1 MTLEYITLVDYNK
14 DRFNQNV
21 NLYINDGYSLQ
32 GGLSITIEDDHV
44 WYGQG
49 LFINPNYNNYLT
61 STNIYYV
68 IDTQNTIVNFIVGK
82 NLSYNT
88 NDSVYVSSQRNSS
101 NYFTGIVQNYNIIT
115 GDIQIDAEIF
125 FGSYDISSIFIIN
138 QNYYISSTTNGYL
151 IDTTVYTVTFIIG
164 INLAYVTGNSV
175 LFVDIN
181 NSNNY
186 FIGTVINYD
195 KLSGK
200 IYLSVNYYIG
210 TYELTVIYKINI
222 NKYITNESIPVNT
235 SFFKVF
241 LNVNTGLSYSSN
253 DPVIVTSYNY
263 PNEYYTGIVEG
274 YSESILE
281 IIIWSYQG
289 TFDSFSILNINY
301 NNYVT
306 DTGSIKYIID
316 TTSTIQNFKV
326 CGSLKYNYNDPVIVN
341 DLYNQDNF
349 FIGAINN
356 YNSSGDMQISVQ
368 KNNYFGT
375 FGFSSSYCINYNNY
389 TTTTIIQYLLDTTI
403 FIVNFIVGVGF
414 NYTVNNP
421 VVVTDLNNQDNYF
434 IGTITNYNKI
444 YGDMQIAVT
453 KYYGTYTEFTSYIVD
468 YNNYIT
474 STITPYL
481 IDTTST
487 ILNFTVSSNLSYIP
501 NNSVIVTS
509 QDDPNN
515 YFIGIIINYNSTTG
529 NIQISVTTYY
539 GTYNLPSIYDI
550 DINNVISTNLSINT
564 SNIPLEN
571 NTPLLNKNIISNTKN
586 IINNKIININ
596 TLKVPLKNTPK
607 IPLTNTPKIP
617 LTNTPN
623 IFNVTTDIN
632 NISFPITINSKN
644 FKSDICKPI

>member
-1 MTLEYITLVDYNK
+1 MTLEYITLVDSNK
-14 DRFNQNV
+14 DTFNQNV
-21 NLYINDGYSLQ
+21 NLYINNGYSLQ

-49 LFINPNYNNYLT
+49 LFINSNYNNYLT

-82 NLSYNT
+82 NLYYIT
-88 NDSVYVSSQRNSS
+88 NDSVYVSAQRNSS
-101 NYFTGIVQNYNIIT
+101 TYFTGIIQNYNTIT
-115 GDIQIDAEIF
+115 GDIQIDAENF

-151 IDTTVYTVTFIIG
+151 IDTTVHTITLIIG

-175 LFVDIN
+175 LVEDIN

-210 TYELTVIYKINI
+210 TYELTVMYKINI
-222 NKYITNESIPVNT
+222 NKYITNENIPVNT
-235 SFFKVF
+235 SIFKVF
-241 LNVNTGLSYSSN
+241 MNVNTGLSYSYN

-263 PNEYYTGIVEG
+263 PNEYYTGIVKG
-274 YSESILE
+274 YRESFLE
-281 IIIWSYQG
+281 IDIWSYQG
-289 TFDSFSILNINY
+289 TFDSLSILNINY

-306 DTGSIKYIID
+306 DTGSLKYIID

-349 FIGAINN
+349 FIGAIKN

-375 FGFSSSYCINYNNY
+375 FGIPSSYCINYNSY
-389 TTTTIIQYLLDTTI
+389 TTTTIIQYLLNTTI

-414 NYTVNNP
+414 NYIINDP
-421 VVVTDLNNQDNYF
+421 VIVTDLNNQGNYF
-434 IGTITNYNKI
+434 IGTINSYNKI
-444 YGDMQIAVT
+444 YGNMQIAVT
-453 KYYGTYTEFTSYIVD
+453 KYYGTYTVLTSYIVD
-468 YNNYIT
+468 FNNYIT
-474 STITPYL
+474 STVMPYL
-481 IDTTST
+481 IDTTSAVV
-487 ILNFTVSSNLSYIP
+487 NFTVSIGLSYIP
-501 NNSVIVTS
+501 NNSVKVIS
-509 QDDPNN
+509 QDNPSN

-529 NIQISVTTYY
+529 YIQISVTNYY
-539 GTYNLPSIYDI
+539 GTYNLPSIFI
-550 DINNVISTNLSINT
+550 INT
-564 SNIPLEN
+564 HKVLLAN
-571 NTPLLNKNIISNTKN
+571 NTPLLNKN

-596 TLKVPLKNTPK
+596 KPTVLLANTNTSKITLANTNTSK
-607 IPLTNTPKIP
+607 IPLANTNTSKIP
-617 LTNTPN
+617 LENTETN
-623 IFNVTTDIN
+623 N
-632 NISFPITINSKN
+632 NISFPITINSQGFKN
-644 FKSDICKPI
+644 NICSPI